1 VEMKGNKII
10 KCDICGIFYR
20 KNREKAHLKSTVHM
34 IYRNTKANPCPKML
48 TDDENVGCI
57 S

>member
-1 VEMKGNKII
+1 MKGNKII